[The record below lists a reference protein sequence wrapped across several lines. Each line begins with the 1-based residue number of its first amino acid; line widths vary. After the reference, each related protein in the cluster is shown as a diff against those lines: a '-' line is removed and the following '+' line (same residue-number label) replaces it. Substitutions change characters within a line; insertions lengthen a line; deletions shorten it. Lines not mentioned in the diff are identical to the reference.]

1 MRTDRNR
8 STVLA
13 LVIGT
18 TGTQMIGAADKHKH
32 FALYSY
38 LQLQC
43 SCVSVV
49 AKLQSDD
56 VQHVI
61 RITQGLDNVQH

>member
-1 MRTDRNR
+1 MRTHRNR

-18 TGTQMIGAADKHKH
+18 TGTQMIGVADKHKH
-32 FALYSY
+32 SALHSY

-43 SCVSVV
+43 KCASVV
-49 AKLQSDD
+49 VKLQSDD
-56 VQHVI
+56 VQHLT
-61 RITQGLDNVQH
+61 RMTR